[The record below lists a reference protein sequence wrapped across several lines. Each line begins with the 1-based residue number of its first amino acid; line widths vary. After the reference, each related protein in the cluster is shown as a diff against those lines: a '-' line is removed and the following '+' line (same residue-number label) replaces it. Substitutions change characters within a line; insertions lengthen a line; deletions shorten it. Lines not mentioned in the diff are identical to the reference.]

1 MQKHLKENGK
11 QNIILLGGSNS
22 VMVNGLQKG
31 IREGIAKLNEG
42 KDEKEQLE
50 FYNFGLGGCAAI
62 QNLYEIVR
70 HKEILKNAELIITE
84 SSINEIHNHRF
95 HNQNLPLQ
103 LIYRDLCWLYQELY
117 SLKTKIV
124 VLDLAGEPRLDPS
137 SKAITNIHKKLSNKY
152 GLNFIDIQG
161 YYNANKLQDYE
172 KVFGAHQ
179 QSKVACK
186 LGECIIKGIY
196 DYHLPKNLK
205 IKNDNPKFT
214 ICTPKD
220 MELVSGELQEIP
232 MKNSSFSEVT
242 YRIKKDTKLKF
253 PDKFIGFQP
262 IGIHAWNN
270 ATDWKENF
278 EIPKNWMESICTYSS
293 IFISN
298 RNQHLTK
305 EAAFLNQ
312 FINFQKAILEID
324 DNSFAGFIQTNH
336 FTEYHVNV
344 LTQHPNAKRV
354 SFFDLISIF
363 LAKGGNFYTEEI
375 DFESLANENIEI
387 EEKYNFN
394 HLIPDIRL
402 YKEIIDEYCAK
413 MDPIKLAPLQNQLT
427 QVKSQLTSKSQEL
440 ESLKSQYN
448 SKIKE
453 LQVNLKTTQDS
464 LSSLPIKK
472 QTLEIKNL
480 ESDLKIKELK
490 AKQIEKELGYSYNAI
505 KEAESLKQ
513 RIKDLE
519 SQNQSLKLNQL
530 DSKTKELESIQNNSN
545 HKSLDSNPQIL
556 ESLNVILLDNN
567 NHSLDSKQLY
577 FILQHSTAKQ
587 RIHNHLSYKL
597 GKAMIENS
605 KSILGYIRMPYV
617 LSYIKEQHNKEQK
630 QYQEQIKKN
639 PNLKLPKLESYK
651 DYKEALKEKE
661 CFTYKLGEAF
671 IRANTLKSKNSIN
684 NNTNNISGGGGRY
697 YQNYT
702 ISLPYNL
709 FSTNPLLTSSLQKKC
724 VS

>member
-50 FYNFGLGGCAAI
+50 FYNFALGATNSI
-62 QNLYEIVR
+62 QNLYEIIR
-70 HKEILKNAELIITE
+70 HKYLAKNAELVITE
-84 SSINEIHNHRF
+84 SNVNDITYHF
-95 HNQNLPLQ
+95 HSYHKLSYQH
-103 LIYRDLCWLYQELY
+103 IYRYLNWFFKELY
-117 SLKTKIV
+117 FLNTKIL
-124 VLDLAGEPRLDPS
+124 VLILPYPHNDH
-137 SKAITNIHKKLSNKY
+137 KTITNIHKKLCKQY
-152 GLNFIDIQG
+152 GFNFIDMQE
-161 YYNANKLQDYE
+161 YYEANSLVEFGRRVDIYHTQARIMCEMGKNIISGINDYR
-172 KVFGAHQ
+172 F
-179 QSKVACK
+179 
-186 LGECIIKGIY
+186 
-196 DYHLPKNLK
+196 PKSLK
-205 IKNDNPKFT
+205 ITNDNPKFV

-232 MKNSSFSEVT
+232 MKNSAFNEVT

-262 IGIHAWNN
+262 IGIHTWNN
-270 ATDWKENF
+270 TF
-278 EIPKNWMESICTYSS
+278 EWSEYFEFSRNTPIYSS
-293 IFISN
+293 LVISN
-298 RNQHLTK
+298 QNQRFSK
-305 EAAFLNQ
+305 ESSFFNFLAEIQNQSFKIDNESLITLNMNIAFY
-312 FINFQKAILEID
+312 
-324 DNSFAGFIQTNH
+324 
-336 FTEYHVNV
+336 EYHTAVH
-344 LTQHPNAKRV
+344 TWHPNAKRV

-375 DFESLANENIEI
+375 DFKSLANENIEI

-394 HLIPDIRL
+394 HLIPDIKL

-440 ESLKSQYN
+440 ESLKSQYD

-453 LQVNLKTTQDS
+453 LQVNLKATQDT
-464 LSSLPIKK
+464 LSSLPTKK

-490 AKQIEKELGYSYNAI
+490 AKK
-505 KEAESLKQ
+505 
-513 RIKDLE
+513 LE
-519 SQNQSLKLNQL
+519 QELKLNTSFVYL
-530 DSKTKELESIQNNSN
+530 PINLSA
-545 HKSLDSNPQIL
+545 KS
-556 ESLNVILLDNN
+556 
-567 NHSLDSKQLY
+567 
-577 FILQHSTAKQ
+577 

-671 IRANTLKSKNSIN
+671 IRANALKSKNNIN
-684 NNTNNISGGGGRY
+684 NNTNNISGGGGQILSKPHY
-697 YQNYT
+697 
-702 ISLPYNL
+702 L
-709 FSTNPLLTSSLQKKC
+709 STLQSILYKPIAYFKFAKE
-724 VS
+724 VRELNRELALKRKG

>member
-354 SFFDLISIF
+354 NFFDLISIF

-394 HLIPDIRL
+394 HLIPDIKL
-402 YKEIIDEYCAK
+402 YKEIIDEYCAR
-413 MDPIKLAPLQNQLT
+413 MDPKKLAPLQKQLT
-427 QVKSQLTSKSQEL
+427 QKDSELQSKNQALDLKTQEL
-440 ESLKSQYN
+440 ESLKSQYD

-453 LQVNLKTTQDS
+453 LQVNLKTAQDT
-464 LSSLPIKK
+464 LSSLPTKK

-480 ESDLKIKELK
+480 E
-490 AKQIEKELGYSYNAI
+490 
-505 KEAESLKQ
+505 
-513 RIKDLE
+513 
-519 SQNQSLKLNQL
+519 
-530 DSKTKELESIQNNSN
+530 
-545 HKSLDSNPQIL
+545 
-556 ESLNVILLDNN
+556 
-567 NHSLDSKQLY
+567 
-577 FILQHSTAKQ
+577 
-587 RIHNHLSYKL
+587 
-597 GKAMIENS
+597 
-605 KSILGYIRMPYV
+605 
-617 LSYIKEQHNKEQK
+617 
-630 QYQEQIKKN
+630 
-639 PNLKLPKLESYK
+639 
-651 DYKEALKEKE
+651 
-661 CFTYKLGEAF
+661 
-671 IRANTLKSKNSIN
+671 
-684 NNTNNISGGGGRY
+684 
-697 YQNYT
+697 
-702 ISLPYNL
+702 
-709 FSTNPLLTSSLQKKC
+709 
-724 VS
+724 

>member
-270 ATDWKENF
+270 NFEWNENF
-278 EIPKNWMESICTYSS
+278 EIPGDWSPDRFNTYSS
-293 IFISN
+293 LTLSNQSQKFCKESAFYNAFVEIQNLNFKINNESFID
-298 RNQHLTK
+298 
-305 EAAFLNQ
+305 LNKNVP
-312 FINFQKAILEID
+312 F
-324 DNSFAGFIQTNH
+324 S
-336 FTEYHVNV
+336 EYHINV
-344 LTQHPNAKRV
+344 QTWLPNAKRV
-354 SFFDLISIF
+354 NFFDLISIF

-394 HLIPDIRL
+394 HLIPDIKL
-402 YKEIIDEYCAK
+402 YKEIIDEYCAR
-413 MDPIKLAPLQNQLT
+413 MDPKKLAPLQNQLT

-440 ESLKSQYN
+440 ESLKFQYD

-519 SQNQSLKLNQL
+519 SQNQSLKLNQI
-530 DSKTKELESIQNNSN
+530 DSKTKELESNLNYPIFKGNLSYLNAMTSA
-545 HKSLDSNPQIL
+545 KS
-556 ESLNVILLDNN
+556 
-567 NHSLDSKQLY
+567 
-577 FILQHSTAKQ
+577 

-597 GKAMIENS
+597 GQAMIENS

-661 CFTYKLGEAF
+661 CFTYKLGEALMK
-671 IRANTLKSKNSIN
+671 ADKTWYK
-684 NNTNNISGGGGRY
+684 GGYVKLWFEAKRLEREYREKRGG
-697 YQNYT
+697 
-702 ISLPYNL
+702 
-709 FSTNPLLTSSLQKKC
+709 
-724 VS
+724 

>member
-50 FYNFGLGGCAAI
+50 FYNFALGATNSI

-84 SSINEIHNHRF
+84 SNINEMHHHF
-95 HNQNLPLQ
+95 HLYQKLPYQ
-103 LIYRDLCWLYQELY
+103 HIYRYLNWFYKELY
-117 SLKTKIV
+117 FLKTKILV
-124 VLDLAGEPRLDPS
+124 VILPYPHNDY
-137 SKAITNIHKKLSNKY
+137 KTITSIHKKLCKQY
-152 GLNFIDIQG
+152 GFNFIDMQE
-161 YYNANKLQDYE
+161 YYE
-172 KVFGAHQ
+172 KYNCVEFGKRIDAHHQ
-179 QSKVACK
+179 QARIMCEMGKN
-186 LGECIIKGIY
+186 IIGDVD
-196 DYHLPKNLK
+196 DYHLPKSLK
-205 IKNDNPKFT
+205 IKNDNPKFA

-220 MELVSGELQEIP
+220 MELISGELQEIP
-232 MKNSSFSEVT
+232 MKNSAFNEVA

-270 ATDWKENF
+270 NFEWNENF
-278 EIPKNWMESICTYSS
+278 T
-293 IFISN
+293 
-298 RNQHLTK
+298 LTK
-305 EAAFLNQ
+305 ENINVIYASLAIYNNIDSLSKETPLNGFANLMTEIQKSDFKINHQSFIELNQ
-312 FINFQKAILEID
+312 TIPF
-324 DNSFAGFIQTNH
+324 S
-336 FTEYHVNV
+336 EYHINV
-344 LTQHPNAKRV
+344 QTWHPNAKRV

-394 HLIPDIRL
+394 HLIPDIKL

-427 QVKSQLTSKSQEL
+427 QKDSELQSKNQALDLKTKEL
-440 ESLKSQYN
+440 ESLKSQYD

-490 AKQIEKELGYSYNAI
+490 TKK
-505 KEAESLKQ
+505 
-513 RIKDLE
+513 LE
-519 SQNQSLKLNQL
+519 QELKLNTSFVYL
-530 DSKTKELESIQNNSN
+530 PINLS
-545 HKSLDSNPQIL
+545 
-556 ESLNVILLDNN
+556 
-567 NHSLDSKQLY
+567 
-577 FILQHSTAKQ
+577 AKD

-605 KSILGYIRMPYV
+605 KSILGYIRMLYV

-671 IRANTLKSKNSIN
+671 IRANTLKSKNNIN
-684 NNTNNISGGGGRY
+684 NNTNNISGGGVGRY
-697 YQNYT
+697 YQNHT

>member
-31 IREGIAKLNEG
+31 IREEIAKLNEG

-152 GLNFIDIQG
+152 GLNFIDMQG

-205 IKNDNPKFT
+205 IKNDNPKFA

-232 MKNSSFSEVT
+232 MKNLAFNEVT

-270 ATDWKENF
+270 AFEWDENF
-278 EIPKNWMESICTYSS
+278 ETPRNWMENICTYSS

-298 RNQHLTK
+298 HNQHFTK

-312 FINFQKAILEID
+312 FINSQKAILEID
-324 DNSFAGFIQTNH
+324 DNSFVGFNQTNH
-336 FTEYHVNV
+336 FTEYHLNV

-375 DFESLANENIEI
+375 DFKTLANENIEI

-394 HLIPDIRL
+394 HLIPDIKL

-413 MDPIKLAPLQNQLT
+413 MDLIKLAPLQKQLT
-427 QVKSQLTSKSQEL
+427 QKDSELQSKNQALDLKIKEL
-440 ESLKSQYN
+440 ESLKSQYD

-453 LQVNLKTTQDS
+453 LQVNLKITQDS
-464 LSSLPIKK
+464 LSSLPTKK

-490 AKQIEKELGYSYNAI
+490 AKQIEKELGYSYNVLEELDLKKQELI
-505 KEAESLKQ
+505 KVKQ
-513 RIKDLE
+513 
-519 SQNQSLKLNQL
+519 QL
-530 DSKTKELESIQNNSN
+530 DSKTKELESKNTG
-545 HKSLDSNPQIL
+545 L
-556 ESLNVILLDNN
+556 ESNLNYPIFKGNLSYLNTMT
-567 NHSLDSKQLY
+567 S
-577 FILQHSTAKQ
+577 AKD

-671 IRANTLKSKNSIN
+671 IRANTLKSKNNIN
-684 NNTNNISGGGGRY
+684 NNTNNISGGGGADIIKTTLSLY
-697 YQNYT
+697 PT
-702 ISLPYNL
+702 IY
-709 FSTNPLLTSSLQKKC
+709 SLQTHCLLQVCKR
-724 VS
+724 SA

>member
-31 IREGIAKLNEG
+31 IREEIAKLNEG

-50 FYNFGLGGCAAI
+50 FYNFALGATNSI
-62 QNLYEIVR
+62 QNLYEIIR
-70 HKEILKNAELIITE
+70 HKYLAKNAELVITE
-84 SSINEIHNHRF
+84 SNVNDITYHF
-95 HNQNLPLQ
+95 HSYHKLSYQH
-103 LIYRDLCWLYQELY
+103 IYRYLNWFFKELY
-117 SLKTKIV
+117 FLNTKIL
-124 VLDLAGEPRLDPS
+124 VLILPYPHNDH
-137 SKAITNIHKKLSNKY
+137 KTITNIHKKLCKQY
-152 GLNFIDIQG
+152 GFNFIDMQE
-161 YYNANKLQDYE
+161 YYEANSLVEFGRRVDIYHTQARIMCEMGKNIISGINDYR
-172 KVFGAHQ
+172 F
-179 QSKVACK
+179 
-186 LGECIIKGIY
+186 
-196 DYHLPKNLK
+196 PKSLK
-205 IKNDNPKFT
+205 ITNDNPKFV

-232 MKNSSFSEVT
+232 MKNSAFHEVT

-262 IGIHAWNN
+262 IGIHTWNN
-270 ATDWKENF
+270 TF
-278 EIPKNWMESICTYSS
+278 EWSEYFEFSRNTPIYSS
-293 IFISN
+293 LVISN
-298 RNQHLTK
+298 QNQRFSK
-305 EAAFLNQ
+305 ESSFFNFLAEIQNQSFKIDNESLITLNMNIAFY
-312 FINFQKAILEID
+312 
-324 DNSFAGFIQTNH
+324 
-336 FTEYHVNV
+336 EYHTAVH
-344 LTQHPNAKRV
+344 TWHPNAKRV

-363 LAKGGNFYTEEI
+363 LSKGGNFYTEEI

-394 HLIPDIRL
+394 HLIPDIKL
-402 YKEIIDEYCAK
+402 YKEIIDEYCAR
-413 MDPIKLAPLQNQLT
+413 MDPKKLAPLQNQLT

-440 ESLKSQYN
+440 ESLKFQYD

-490 AKQIEKELGYSYNAI
+490 AKQIEKELGYSYNVL
-505 KEAESLKQ
+505 EELDLKKQ
-513 RIKDLE
+513 ELIRVK
-519 SQNQSLKLNQL
+519 QQL
-530 DSKTKELESIQNNSN
+530 DSKTKELESKNTG
-545 HKSLDSNPQIL
+545 L
-556 ESLNVILLDNN
+556 ESNLNYPIFKGNLSYLNTMT
-567 NHSLDSKQLY
+567 S
-577 FILQHSTAKQ
+577 AKD

-617 LSYIKEQHNKEQK
+617 LSYIKEQHNQEQK

-671 IRANTLKSKNSIN
+671 IRANTLKSKNNIN
-684 NNTNNISGGGGRY
+684 NNTNNISGGGGGRY
-697 YQNYT
+697 YQNHT